1 MADEKKKREKNKQ
14 LIEKF
19 LDNMLKG
26 DIINR
31 IVWVA
36 RAVPLADLRDVAI
49 GFIIGTVIGRLEKI
63 GLISEIINGSKL
75 DQKDYENLGRALA
88 ERLPRIIEKVER
100 EFCE

>member
-1 MADEKKKREKNKQ
+1 MADEKKKREENKQ

-49 GFIIGTVIGRLEKI
+49 GYVIGTAFERLEKI
-63 GLISEIINGSKL
+63 GLISEILNGSELVSEDYDNLMAVFKEKL
-75 DQKDYENLGRALA
+75 PK
-88 ERLPRIIEKVER
+88 IIEKVEK